1 MQWKLRTKPKS
12 DAVDKKTLTDA
23 AEEKE
28 SHIAVP
34 KSGAVDKKMLIDAA
48 EEEESRIAVIENG
61 KLQELYIQRSAIGEI
76 AGNIYKGIVL
86 NVEPAIDA
94 AFVNFG
100 GPRNGFLHA
109 SDVMP
114 SYSKSKTP
122 TFTPAPSSG
131 RRGDHKIRDF
141 LKPGQEVVVQVTR
154 EGLRGKGPSL
164 TTYISL
170 PGRYLVLMPGV
181 KRRAISRK
189 IADDKQRD
197 RLKKIVADL
206 NLPDELGMILRTA
219 GEGRTRRDI
228 ERDLDY
234 LLRLWHVMARRI
246 KRSNPP
252 CLIYQESDLVTR
264 AIRDIFSSDMKKVI
278 INSEPVY
285 KKTIEFI
292 KGVMPRYRS
301 RVQPYAGLEPL
312 FYRYHVENEIDLIAA
327 KNVSLKSGGSIVI
340 EQTEALV
347 AIDVNSGKY
356 LQGADAEETA
366 FKTNLEAVEEI
377 ARQLRLRDL
386 GGVIINDFIDMER
399 EQHRRAVEQAL
410 NAALKRD
417 RARIRVAR
425 TSRFGTIALTRQRV
439 RPGVVTGSFEKC
451 SCCGGSGQVRTIRAA
466 AVDATR
472 RIRKEIA
479 RGRPREL
486 RIMLSPDVAT
496 YIYNHKRATISE
508 MEERS
513 NLTIEIV
520 ADPSLTRNGIT
531 IETNSTSRR
540 PITTKG

>member
-1 MQWKLRTKPKS
+1 MPWKSKTEPKP
-12 DAVDKKTLTDA
+12 DA
-23 AEEKE
+23 
-28 SHIAVP
+28 I
-34 KSGAVDKKMLIDAA
+34 DKKMLIDAA
-48 EEEESRIAVIENG
+48 EEEESRIAIIENG
-61 KLQELYIQRSAIGEI
+61 KLQELYIQRNAVGEI

-86 NVEPAIDA
+86 NVEPAIGA
-94 AFVNFG
+94 AFINFG
-100 GPRNGFLHA
+100 GERNGFLHA

-114 SYSKSKTP
+114 TYANSKTP
-122 TFTPAPSSG
+122 SFTSTPSPG
-131 RRGDHKIRDF
+131 RRGDHKIAGLLRT
-141 LKPGQEVVVQVTR
+141 GQEVVVQVTR

-189 IADDKQRD
+189 IVDDKQRD
-197 RLKKIVADL
+197 RLKKIVAEL

-234 LLRLWHVMARRI
+234 LLRLWHVTAGRI
-246 KRSNPP
+246 KRSKPP

-292 KGVMPRYRS
+292 KGVMPRYRN
-301 RVQPYAGLEPL
+301 RIQPYAGLEPL
-312 FYRYHVENEIDLIAA
+312 FYRYHIEDEIDLIAA
-327 KNVSLKSGGSIVI
+327 KTVPLKSGGSIVI

-356 LQGADAEETA
+356 LEGTDAEETA
-366 FKTNLEAVEEI
+366 YKTNLEAVEEI

-386 GGVIINDFIDMER
+386 GGVIINDFIDMEQ
-399 EQHRRAVEQAL
+399 EQHRRAVEEAL

-425 TSRFGTIALTRQRV
+425 TSRFGTIGITRQRV
-439 RPGVVTGSFEKC
+439 RAGVVTGAFEKC
-451 SCCGGSGQVRTIRAA
+451 SCCGGSGHVRTVRAA
-466 AVDATR
+466 AVTAIRQIRRRIATR
-472 RIRKEIA
+472 
-479 RGRPREL
+479 RPREL
-486 RIMLSPDVAT
+486 KIMLGPEIAT
-496 YIYNHKRATISE
+496 YIYNHKRATITE
-508 MEERS
+508 IEERS
-513 NLTIEIV
+513 NLTVEVV
-520 ADPSLTRNGIT
+520 ADPSLTRNEIV
-531 IETNSTSRR
+531 IETNSTSRKS
-540 PITTKG
+540 TSTKG